1 MPPKPRRRKPTQ
13 RVGPPNRPAT
23 TSQAEAPP
31 PAPQA
36 EAPPPTSQAE
46 ADLDQ
51 RCMDEGGPA
60 EAIMAWYSAHEPEK
74 ADVGHVAK
82 VIRMFKKRAQKLKVG
97 GDVAPDW
104 RKMMYAAF
112 YENNQVN
119 PCHLIRD
126 IPPVEHFKATL
137 EKMGIKP
144 EKAAEYAE
152 NMVGQQCKHELF
164 NSATEKELRD
174 YFGFTE
180 DDIGHV
186 SRFRDTVDI
195 GAQGGGFRRKKIKS
209 KKMKKGK
216 SKKMKKRKSRRT
228 KKRKSRKTKK
238 KNSKRR

>member
-13 RVGPPNRPAT
+13 GFGQPNRPAT

-31 PAPQA
+31 PAPAAAPQA

-119 PCHLIRD
+119 PCHLIK
-126 IPPVEHFKATL
+126 PVEPPAPDAAPV
-137 EKMGIKP
+137 GGKP
-144 EKAAEYAE
+144 GKISDGKGGWKWGDPEISYFRSAAL
-152 NMVGQQCKHELF
+152 KP
-164 NSATEKELRD
+164 
-174 YFGFTE
+174 
-180 DDIGHV
+180 
-186 SRFRDTVDI
+186 DTPIVPTDPYYRT
-195 GAQGGGFRRKKIKS
+195 QGGGFRRKKIKS
-209 KKMKKGK
+209 KKTKKGK
-216 SKKMKKRKSRRT
+216 SKKMKKRKSRRMKKKKSKKRT
-228 KKRKSRKTKK
+228 KKRTKK
-238 KNSKRR
+238 NRRRTKKEDNHI